1 MNNAAGKLIVIEGL
15 DGAGTTTQT
24 RLLERWLVTY
34 CHLDAMTTREP
45 SNGPIGAMIRAIL
58 AKRLS
63 SDPLTLAGLF
73 ATDRLDHI
81 FRPGGIY
88 DQLKTGKWILMDR
101 YYLSSFAYQ
110 ASTMNEEQIQWLR
123 AIHAPCPRPDLTVFI
138 DVPVD
143 ICLERISQNRYAEFE
158 LFEKKAALEEIRT
171 QYFVAMEYFQSQGE
185 IFVIIDG
192 TQPIET
198 VQHEL
203 QTAINQAFHLV

>member
-1 MNNAAGKLIVIEGL
+1 MINTGGKLIVIEGL

-24 RLLERWLVTY
+24 KLLEKWLVSL

-63 SDPLTLAGLF
+63 ADPLTLAGLF

-81 FRPGGIY
+81 FRPGGID
-88 DQLKTGKWILMDR
+88 DQLKNGKWILMDR

-110 ASTMNEEQIQWLR
+110 ASTMNEDQIQWLR
-123 AIHAPCPRPDLTVFI
+123 AIHIPCPRPDLTIFV

-158 LFEKKAALEEIRT
+158 LFEKKTALEEIRT

-185 IFVIIDG
+185 KFIIIDG
-192 TQPIET
+192 TQPIEN

-203 QTAINQAFHLV
+203 QSAINRAFHLV

>member
-1 MNNAAGKLIVIEGL
+1 MNKTGGKLIVIEGL

-24 RLLERWLVTY
+24 RLLEQWLMSQ
-34 CHLDAMTTREP
+34 CRLNAMTTREP

-58 AKRLS
+58 AQRLS

-81 FRPGGIY
+81 YRPGGIN
-88 DQLKTGKWILMDR
+88 DLLQTGKWILMDR

-110 ASTMNEEQIQWLR
+110 ASTMNEEQIKWLR
-123 AIHAPCPRPDLTVFI
+123 AIHSPCPPPDLTVFI

-158 LFEKKAALEEIRT
+158 LFEKKTALEDIRT
-171 QYFVAMEYFQSQGE
+171 QYFTAMAYFQSKGE
-185 IFVIIDG
+185 RFVIIDG
-192 TQPIET
+192 TLPIKA
-198 VQHEL
+198 VQQDL
-203 QTAINQAFHLV
+203 QDAINHAFHLV